1 VLQPPGLTRHALV
14 AGPEALDFAG
24 ANDTLLLAVSQDPFT
39 WAAAMHDREPGSA
52 RAQRATGSDG
62 EASQSRR
69 VNAHASH
76 RADALARRAP
86 RGKHGKQAAGS
97 NARWWELR
105 RAAQQAPT
113 TGSSSSGGS
122 SKHSR
127 GGTSS
132 RGSGG
137 GHSAAASNWQRAALA
152 ERVTEG
158 QRARLTQFLESRW
171 VDLSTPQRT
180 TAQGHAAPLP
190 PVEYASVVAMRTVKL
205 QALLSAVQQRPH
217 LRFAAV
223 YLGGNFRRR
232 LCGQ

>member
-39 WAAAMHDREPGSA
+39 WAATMHDREPGSA
-52 RAQRATGSDG
+52 LAQRATGSDG
-62 EASQSRR
+62 EAFQNRR
-69 VNAHASH
+69 FNAHASH

-86 RGKHGKQAAGS
+86 RGKQAKQAAGS
-97 NARWWELR
+97 KARWWELR
-105 RAAQQAPT
+105 RAAQPAPT
-113 TGSSSSGGS
+113 TGGGGS
-122 SKHSR
+122 KSSR
-127 GGTSS
+127 GGGS
-132 RGSGG
+132 RGSGSG
-137 GHSAAASNWQRAALA
+137 DGHSAAASNRQRAASA

-171 VDLSTPQRT
+171 ADLSTPQRT

-205 QALLSAVQQRPH
+205 QALWSAVQQRPH

-223 YLGGNFRRR
+223 S
-232 LCGQ
+232 